1 MWRRRTSVLMII
13 TLYRNWG
20 YIYVKEG
27 TSVLIIITLYR
38 NWGYMYVKE
47 ENLSVNDNYII

>member
-27 TSVLIIITLYR
+27 TSMLMIITLYR
-38 NWGYMYVKE
+38 NGGYMYVKE
-47 ENLSVNDNYII
+47 ENLIVNNNYII